1 MIIEYNNWF
10 LISTA
15 RIIPCQ
21 VHLLSS
27 LIQLPSKL
35 ILLHQFI
42 PRDTL
47 VLRDRGEVP
56 EQR

>member
-1 MIIEYNNWF
+1 MTIEYNNWF

-27 LIQLPSKL
+27 LIQLPSEL

-42 PRDTL
+42 SRDTL
-47 VLRDRGEVP
+47 VLRDQGEVR